1 MNPNQILF
9 IRIHCHNR
17 FEISFVKFV
26 IGFPEC
32 SFIKVLLD
40 IETFEVMEERF
51 QYLLVEYKIVLNQL
65 LFMKDWCTIVWS
77 ESQPYLFLFFLVDK
91 NARPANP
98 VGFHDMVALLQFKEM
113 LVENTS

>member
-9 IRIHCHNR
+9 IRIHGHYR
-17 FEISFVKFV
+17 FEISFVEFV

-32 SFIKVLLD
+32 SFIKVFLD

-65 LFMKDWCTIVWS
+65 LFMKYWCTVVRG
-77 ESQPYLFLFFLVDK
+77 ESQPYFFLFFLVDK
-91 NARPANP
+91 NTRPANP
-98 VGFHDMVALLQFKEM
+98 VRFHDMVALL
-113 LVENTS
+113 